1 MCIRNLYL
9 LTFNVVRSGKGNDWI
24 KGYAHPNI
32 AGIFVG
38 HESLFGNY
46 DELIWIMHHTCG
58 NNDTRATGKV
68 SHLINPKPRLPTSFT
83 SLRCKHQRGGSNAPV
98 GSWDLRTW
106 RSWWALRISS
116 GDHGDTLK
124 STEISSLRMDQV
136 YMSNHFM
143 GTFLVRKICF
153 GPQNGIRA
161 I

>member
-1 MCIRNLYL
+1 MCTRNLYL
-9 LTFNVVRSGKGNDWI
+9 LTLNVVCSGKGNDWI

-32 AGIFVG
+32 AGLFVG
-38 HESLFGNY
+38 HEYLFGNY
-46 DELIWIMHHTCG
+46 DELCITNAVTMTHK
-58 NNDTRATGKV
+58 TGKV
-68 SHLINPKPRLPTSFT
+68 SHLTTPKPRLPTSFT
-83 SLRCKHQRGGSNAPV
+83 SLRCKHQRGDSNAPV

-124 STEISSLRMDQV
+124 STEISSLLMDQL

-143 GTFLVRKICF
+143 ETFLVRKICLD
-153 GPQNGIRA
+153 PENGIRA